1 MEFNDLLRSAGYD
14 LRDVAI
20 MLHQPPVAGQR
31 GALLSLV
38 NDHPGLFE
46 LYQDNHP
53 KGPEATLKAR
63 QFTASFIVNDD
74 GEARFVG
81 LYRIKSWVF
90 ETYQTMFANP
100 QRRAL
105 GHMIHGEAAPD
116 LYGEDEGGRAV
127 FSLELLPDFA
137 ALKGRLI
144 VPRPAGRAYVRLAEN
159 CRLAITRIEQEARF
173 IPPMP
178 PWDTLI
184 MAAHDI
190 RTIPRSWADKLS
202 QWRGIYHIVDTLDGA
217 RYIGSAYGEE
227 NILGRWRDHARSAR
241 GVTVELGKRDPIHFR
256 FSILE
261 LLAPNALTEDV
272 VTREGMWK
280 ERLATR
286 EAHIGGLNKN

>member
-1 MEFNDLLRSAGYD
+1 MEFNDLLRGAGFD
-14 LRDVAI
+14 LGDVAV

-38 NDHPGLFE
+38 NDHPDLFE
-46 LYQDNHP
+46 RYQDNHP

-63 QFTASFIVNDD
+63 KFAASFVVNDE
-74 GEARFVG
+74 GEARLVG
-81 LYRIKSWVF
+81 LYRIQSWAF

-105 GHMIHGEAAPD
+105 GQLIHGEAAPY
-116 LYGEDEGGRAV
+116 LYGEEGEGRAV
-127 FSLELLPDFA
+127 FILEPLPDFS

-159 CRLAITRIEQEARF
+159 CALPITRIEEQARF

-178 PWDTLI
+178 PWDALTLG
-184 MAAHDI
+184 AQDI
-190 RTIPRSWADKLS
+190 RSIPRSWADRLS
-202 QWRGIYHIVDTLDGA
+202 QWRGIYHIVDTSDGA
-217 RYIGSAYGEE
+217 RYVGSAYGAE
-227 NILGRWRDHARSAR
+227 NILGRWRAHVHRDR
-241 GVTVELGKRDPIHFR
+241 GVTMELGKRDPIHFR

-261 LLAPNALTEDV
+261 LLAPNAAMEDV
-272 VTREGMWK
+272 VAREGSWK

-286 EAHIGGLNKN
+286 EPHIGGLNKN